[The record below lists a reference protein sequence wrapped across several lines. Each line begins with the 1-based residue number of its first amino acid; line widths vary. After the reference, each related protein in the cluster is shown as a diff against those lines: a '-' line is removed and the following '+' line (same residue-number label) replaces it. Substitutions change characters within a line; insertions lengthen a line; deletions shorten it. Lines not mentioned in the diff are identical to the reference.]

1 MLVAKDKKRSIR
13 VSGMSQTAPRATSS
27 KLAAIL
33 RLSRW
38 REHVPF
44 TIPLTLVGGLLAM
57 EPIGAAVDWRLFVVL
72 AANVLAMCF
81 AFMLNDVEDAPDD
94 ALDKSK
100 RAHNVISSGL
110 LSRRQG
116 LGVCAGTFALSL
128 LLYVWAGGWALALGG
143 VTLALCY
150 LYSAHPFRFKARP
163 LTDFLS
169 HALMLSGLLVAAGY
183 ATYSSAADDVW
194 LVVLAAVLFSAY
206 GQFYNQVEDYDVD
219 KSAGLQNTAVLLGK
233 RTTAWLGH
241 LSFAGAL
248 VCIVGAIAQGLFPDW
263 LGVIVGIGVLACGV
277 FPWEL
282 DMRGNKAA
290 FSANLQRPGLLV
302 ANLTAWIWLAANL
315 GLLAIV

>member
-1 MLVAKDKKRSIR
+1 MLSRIAKQSCR
-13 VSGMSQTAPRATSS
+13 VNMNQSAQASATS

-44 TIPLTLVGGLLAM
+44 TIPLTLLGGLLAV
-57 EPIGAAVDWRLFVVL
+57 EPAGESVDWRLFVVL
-72 AANVLAMCF
+72 AANALAMCF

-94 ALDKSK
+94 ALEPAK
-100 RAHNVISSGL
+100 REHNVISGGL
-110 LSRRQG
+110 LSRREG
-116 LGVCAGTFALSL
+116 MFASWLICAVSL
-128 LLYVWAGGWALALGG
+128 LLFVVAGGWALALGG
-143 VTLALCY
+143 ATLALCY

-183 ATYSSAADDVW
+183 ATYSGDIGGIW
-194 LVVLAAVLFSAY
+194 LVALAAALFSAY
-206 GQFYNQVEDYDVD
+206 GQFYNQVEDYDLD
-219 KSAGLQNTAVLLGK
+219 KSAGLRNTVVLLGK

-248 VCIVGAIAQGLFPDW
+248 VCAFAAIAQGLFPSW
-263 LGVIVGIGVLACGV
+263 LGVIVAIGVIACLI

-282 DMRGNKAA
+282 DMRGNRAEWG
-290 FSANLQRPGLLV
+290 ANVQRPGLLV
-302 ANLTAWIWLAANL
+302 ANIASLMWLASNM
-315 GLLAIV
+315 GLIAIA

>member
-1 MLVAKDKKRSIR
+1 MLVAYWDRSFR
-13 VSGMSQTAPRATSS
+13 VTGMSQTTQRASSS

-44 TIPLTLVGGLLAM
+44 TIPLTLVGGLLAV
-57 EPIGAAVDWRLFVVL
+57 EPLGAAVDWRLFAVL

-94 ALDKSK
+94 ALDAAK
-100 RAHNVISSGL
+100 RAHNVISAGL
-110 LSRRQG
+110 LSRREG
-116 LGVCAGTFALSL
+116 LGISAATFALSALGYVLVGGWVL
-128 LLYVWAGGWALALGG
+128 LLGGF
-143 VTLALCY
+143 TLALCY

-183 ATYSSAADDVW
+183 AAYSSDPGGLW
-194 LVVLAAVLFSAY
+194 LVVLAAILFSAY
-206 GQFYNQVEDYDVD
+206 GQFYNQVEDYEVD
-219 KSAGLQNTAVLLGK
+219 KSAGLRNTVVLLGK
-233 RTTAWLGH
+233 GATAWLGH

-248 VCIVGAIAQGLFPDW
+248 VCIIAAILQGLFPDW
-263 LGVIVGIGVLACGV
+263 LGIIIGVGAIACVV

-282 DMRGNKAA
+282 DMRGNPAA

-302 ANLTAWIWLAANL
+302 ANLASLMWLAANL
-315 GLLAIV
+315 GLLSIG

>member
-1 MLVAKDKKRSIR
+1 
-13 VSGMSQTAPRATSS
+13 MSQTAQRASSS
-27 KLAAIL
+27 KLAAIV

-57 EPIGAAVDWRLFVVL
+57 EPIGAPVDWRLFVVL

-94 ALDKSK
+94 ALDTAK
-100 RAHNVISSGL
+100 RAHNAISGGL
-110 LSRRQG
+110 LSRREG
-116 LGVCAGTFALSL
+116 LRICAATCALSL
-128 LLYVWAGGWALALGG
+128 LLFALAGGWALALGG
-143 VTLALCY
+143 ITLALCY

-183 ATYSSAADDVW
+183 ATYSSDPGGVW
-194 LVVLAAVLFSAY
+194 LVVAAAILFSAY

-219 KSAGLQNTAVLLGK
+219 KSAGLRNTVVLLGK
-233 RTTAWLGH
+233 NTTAWLGH

-248 VCIVGAIAQGLFPDW
+248 VCIVITISQGLFPGW
-263 LGVIVGIGVLACGV
+263 LGVIICVGALACVV

-282 DMRGNKAA
+282 DMRGNRAR
-290 FSANLQRPGLLV
+290 FGANVQRPGLLV
-302 ANLTAWIWLAANL
+302 ANLAALMWLASNL
-315 GLLAIV
+315 GLLTIA